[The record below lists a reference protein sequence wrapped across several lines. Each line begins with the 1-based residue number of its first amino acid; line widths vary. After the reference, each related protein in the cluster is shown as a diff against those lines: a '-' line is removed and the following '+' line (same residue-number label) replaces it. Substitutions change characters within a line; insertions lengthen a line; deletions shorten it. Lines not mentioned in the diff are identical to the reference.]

1 MREIIFFFH
10 FLLKVIFC
18 LIVWSFLDCD
28 VDPRKTKVNGTL
40 VKCNGNRGKTKRMV
54 CGNVL
59 GIVEVHG
66 RSKIVHLFNVRKT
79 LGEKMPGPISSFK
92 YNLDIFGPERP
103 IPFPNK
109 MVLKNLMKIPL
120 NLIKQGSES
129 IEYTTRTV
137 ICNGE
142 NVEIGYFHVIE
153 HEPVVTADSPKPSVL
168 SKLEPPKIPELGHS
182 KIKEFATTMVCGQ
195 IS

>member
-1 MREIIFFFH
+1 M
-10 FLLKVIFC
+10 
-18 LIVWSFLDCD
+18 
-28 VDPRKTKVNGTL
+28 NGTL
-40 VKCNGNRGKTKRMV
+40 VKCNGNKGKAKRMV

-59 GIVEVHG
+59 GIVEVHR

-92 YNLDIFGPERP
+92 YKLDIFGPERP

-137 ICNGE
+137 TRNGE
-142 NVEIGYFHVIE
+142 NVEISYFHVIE
-153 HEPVVTADSPKPSVL
+153 REPVFTVDPPKPT
-168 SKLEPPKIPELGHS
+168 
-182 KIKEFATTMVCGQ
+182 FNT
-195 IS
+195 